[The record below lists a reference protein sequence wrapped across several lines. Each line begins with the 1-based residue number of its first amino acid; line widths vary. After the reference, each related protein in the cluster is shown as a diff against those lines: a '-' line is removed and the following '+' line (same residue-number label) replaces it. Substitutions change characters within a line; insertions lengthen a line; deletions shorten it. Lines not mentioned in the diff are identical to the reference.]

1 MSTDKRTVWIQATVM
16 ILLAGLAY
24 VMVAAYARGWGQTA
38 ELLENPEMATPVIN
52 GPTGAPTREQV
63 AQLHENLRK
72 KFGTNARGRPRVVH
86 LDYDGWPDRMH
97 VVFSLDHNPLTMT
110 PAQAA
115 ELRPL
120 LDVLQAVHAGGL
132 QWRWVLVSGT
142 GPLENLQ
149 RQVTEATAVRAVF
162 AREKLDRV
170 DWSHIKMEDLTGMAE
185 QFTLDPSLTGGHKLL
200 PAKGDASPAKSPP
213 VTEPR
218 AVVAP
223 DTSTQSSKKSK

>member
-1 MSTDKRTVWIQATVM
+1 MSSDKRTVWIQATVM

-38 ELLENPEMATPVIN
+38 ELLDNPEMAAPVIS
-52 GPTGAPTREQV
+52 GPPGAPTREQV
-63 AQLHENLRK
+63 AQLHDNLRK

-97 VVFSLDHNPLTMT
+97 VVFTLDHNPLTMT

-115 ELRPL
+115 ELRPM

-142 GPLENLQ
+142 GPMENLEH
-149 RQVTEATAVRAVF
+149 QVAEATVVRAVF
-162 AREKLDRV
+162 AREKLDKIGWSRV
-170 DWSHIKMEDLTGMAE
+170 TIEKLTGMAE
-185 QFTLDPSLTGGHKLL
+185 QFTLDPSLTGGHSFL
-200 PAKGDASPAKSPP
+200 PAKEDPARPKPQP
-213 VTEPR
+213 ATLP
-218 AVVAP
+218 AAIDAP
-223 DTSTQSSKKSK
+223 DAVIQSSN